1 MTNYSELRA
10 SLVKIARD
18 RKRPAGLRQHAE
30 IMIAQIDTRERDPS
44 IGVLPFA
51 YARLQRARAAQ
62 KLPQLAP
69 AEIVSALGLG
79 GH

>member
-1 MTNYSELRA
+1 
-10 SLVKIARD
+10 
-18 RKRPAGLRQHAE
+18 
-30 IMIAQIDTRERDPS
+30 MIAQIDTRERDPS